1 MKSNAKRVYS
11 ILSLEYGDENV
22 HILDPREDDV
32 HLEAVVIS
40 ETFEGKSILQQQ
52 REVMSIL
59 TDEFNNS
66 LHALALKTYTPDRW
80 DKVNNTHK

>member
-1 MKSNAKRVYS
+1 MVSNAERVKL
-11 ILSLEYGDENV
+11 ILSDKYGDENV
-22 HILDPREDDV
+22 HIFDPRDDDV

-40 ETFEGKSILQQQ
+40 KTFEAKSILQQQ

-66 LHALALKTYTPDRW
+66 LHALALKTYTPERW
-80 DKVNNTHK
+80 NKVNNTLK